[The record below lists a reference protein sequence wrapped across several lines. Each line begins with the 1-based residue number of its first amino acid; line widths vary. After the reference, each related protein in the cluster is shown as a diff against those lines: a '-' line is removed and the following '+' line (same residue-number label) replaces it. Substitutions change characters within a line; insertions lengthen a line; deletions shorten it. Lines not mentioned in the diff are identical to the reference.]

1 MLSRQQHYFCF
12 WEGSIG
18 KEKKS
23 RWLAVDWD
31 GKSPVGSPLC
41 WVLKKGIKSDVGSDL
56 ARVDDGVKSLI
67 SKVRRRPTIPIR
79 KLSN

>member
-1 MLSRQQHYFCF
+1 MLSRQRHCF
-12 WEGSIG
+12 RLGRAVW
-18 KEKKS
+18 EKKRS

-41 WVLKKGIKSDVGSDL
+41 WVLKKGIESDVGSDL

-67 SKVRRRPTIPIR
+67 CKVRRRPTIPI
-79 KLSN
+79 